1 MLPPLPDGRVR
12 PAVLAPAG
20 VLSSAATA
28 VDPLDPDVVALAA
41 TRWERGREGCLSVP
55 DLTGDVKPAT
65 PAGPARG
72 PARVR

>member
-1 MLPPLPDGRVR
+1 
-12 PAVLAPAG
+12 
-20 VLSSAATA
+20 LSSAATA